1 METFDYQLMK
11 TVRIKRGLTQKD
23 MADILQTNRT
33 YISRWEAGKGI
44 PDKEQILKL
53 ESALGVSLCK
63 EDSKSEIIK
72 DVKDYLLYPGLL
84 ILCAY
89 ISSLFNYSAY
99 SIVLS
104 IGAIVFVW
112 KKKMSRVWLIFT
124 IGIFLFI
131 FLSYLDIQY
140 HCFSTGHVY
149 YLEP

>member
-11 TVRIKRGLTQKD
+11 AMRINRGLTQKD

-33 YISRWEAGKGI
+33 YISRWESGKEI

-53 ESALGVSLCK
+53 ESALGVSLRK

-72 DVKDYLLYPGLL
+72 DVRDYLLYPGLL
-84 ILCAY
+84 IFCAY

-104 IGAIVFVW
+104 VGTIVFVW
-112 KKKMSRVWLIFT
+112 KKKMPRVWLIFT
-124 IGIFLFI
+124 IGILLFI
-131 FLSYLDIQY
+131 ILSYLDIHY

>member
-33 YISRWEAGKGI
+33 YISRWESGKGI
-44 PDKEQILKL
+44 PDKKQILKL

-63 EDSKSEIIK
+63 EDSKSEMIK

-84 ILCAY
+84 IFCAY

-104 IGAIVFVW
+104 IGTIVFVW

-124 IGIFLFI
+124 IGIRLI
-131 FLSYLDIQY
+131 YDRVVDKMLIYVEI
-140 HCFSTGHVY
+140 
-149 YLEP
+149 